1 MNYEEIENLNKLKKS
16 RLKWLQ
22 WRMLTFKDKLIPI
35 LPSLF

>member
-16 RLKWLQ
+16 RLKWLH
-22 WRMLTFKDKLIPI
+22 WGILTFKDKLISI